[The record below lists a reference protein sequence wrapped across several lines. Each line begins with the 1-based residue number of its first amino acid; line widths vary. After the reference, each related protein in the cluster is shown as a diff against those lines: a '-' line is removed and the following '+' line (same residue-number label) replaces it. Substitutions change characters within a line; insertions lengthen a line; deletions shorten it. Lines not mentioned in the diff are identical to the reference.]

1 MSPTARPLASSSDP
15 RKPATAA
22 GSREIRTPKLS
33 SLQDPFLRISTS
45 RLDLIASLLTPT
57 EQAVLELVARTRLCS
72 GAQLERLYWH
82 EGNPASRARQARR
95 TLGQLAAWRILDR
108 LPRQVGGRRA
118 GSRGFVYC
126 LGPSGVRLLAREG
139 AHKPRRL
146 EAPGDR
152 YIAHT
157 LAATELLIQLCEA
170 DRTGTLELIEA
181 QSEPACWR
189 PYTGPFGARRILKP
203 DLFVRIGAGQQA
215 AQEDRW
221 AIEIDMATE
230 ARGTLQAKCSRY
242 IEHLRTGSEQRAHG
256 TYPRVLWATTT
267 QRRAEQLREAI
278 AGLADQAG
286 QLFTVCLQDEATRL
300 LASEARS

>member
-1 MSPTARPLASSSDP
+1 MSPVARPLASSSDP
-15 RKPATAA
+15 CKPATGA
-22 GSREIRTPKLS
+22 GFQEIRTPKLS
-33 SLQDPFLRISTS
+33 SFQDSFSRISS
-45 RLDLIASLLTPT
+45 PRLDLIASLLTPT

-72 GAQLERLYWH
+72 GAQLERLFFH

-95 TLGQLAAWRILDR
+95 TLGQLSEWRILDR

-126 LGPSGVRLLAREG
+126 LGPSGVRLLARERG
-139 AHKPRRL
+139 HKPRRL
-146 EAPGDR
+146 DAPGDR
-152 YIAHT
+152 YVAHI
-157 LAATELLIQLCEA
+157 LAATELLVRLREA
-170 DRTGTLELIEA
+170 DRNGALELIEA

-189 PYTGPFGARRILKP
+189 PFTGPFGARRVLKP
-203 DLFVRIGAGQQA
+203 DLFVRIGAG
-215 AQEDRW
+215 EHEYRW

-242 IEHLRTGSEQRAHG
+242 VEHLHTGSEQRAHG

-267 QRRAEQLREAI
+267 QRRAQQLRETI
-278 AGLADQAG
+278 ARLPDQAG
-286 QLFTVCLQDEATRL
+286 RLFTVCLQDEATQL